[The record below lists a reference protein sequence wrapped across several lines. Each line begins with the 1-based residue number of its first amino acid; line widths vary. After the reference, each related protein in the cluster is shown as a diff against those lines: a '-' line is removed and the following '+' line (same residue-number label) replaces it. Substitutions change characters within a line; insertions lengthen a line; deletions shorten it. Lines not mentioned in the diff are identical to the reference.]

1 MRSTMSAGQ
10 SRYPEQSAA
19 TFAVGRAGAP
29 AAQRHSPG
37 ARVHIDEDHT
47 CQAISL
53 GGGTDAQHD
62 RQGGKHAPQKT

>member
-1 MRSTMSAGQ
+1 
-10 SRYPEQSAA
+10 
-19 TFAVGRAGAP
+19 
-29 AAQRHSPG
+29 
-37 ARVHIDEDHT
+37 VHIDEDHT